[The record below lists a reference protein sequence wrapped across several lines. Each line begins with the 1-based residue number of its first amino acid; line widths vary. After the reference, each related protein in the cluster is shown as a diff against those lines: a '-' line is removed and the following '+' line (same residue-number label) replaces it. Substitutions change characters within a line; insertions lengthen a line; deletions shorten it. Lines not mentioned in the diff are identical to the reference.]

1 MNDKAMHNGCEKNDE
16 FFCITDIRAKC
27 PAEYSEKA
35 AALPFLSGDRSVS
48 IRRKKV
54 EPAGFMFYVK
64 YEINLFKEKS
74 KKKSRYS
81 SYAPIDE
88 LFLYKDKIEY
98 LNELKK
104 GEYGYS
110 QGDEGENAHGGND
123 VGRHTKG
130 ERGKKNENYYRDEE
144 EEDNENNNSKNKQEK
159 ANSKKSSNLVKKCI
173 NNNINVYEV
182 LCVEESDD
190 LETIKSAYKKLILIF
205 HPDKNKGTSYLNE
218 KEKERKKK
226 KEKNKQKEKDKGDD
240 VGAKKDL
247 MYYMEKHNIN
257 KLTPEEKK
265 LMFLKIQDSYA
276 VLSDKILRRQ
286 YDSSIPFDEY
296 IPTLTELEEAPN
308 FYEFLRP
315 IFKRNAKWSV
325 KKPVPDIGDENT
337 NIKNVKYFY
346 DFWYNF
352 INWRDFS
359 YQNEYDYEEAE
370 CREERRWMEREN
382 KKIQKKASKAENLRI
397 IKLVDL
403 AYNNDPRI
411 IAENKR
417 LKLEKQKRKELA
429 MLEKQK
435 KNETLLTNEIQ
446 KDNTSIQIDTTND
459 KKSRDNKASVKI
471 WKHHIKC
478 VCITKLSNY
487 VNYDLIQEK
496 LTRMP
501 FGSLCEFIY
510 EIYVFLNF
518 NFQKG
523 ESEKAE
529 KIPNATIRTLRHLS
543 QDDTREKFVIYNE
556 RVGESPTN
564 CAPNGVLRSKAI
576 TKGVIYD
583 EKNDL
588 NRDDDRN
595 DNEDNSG
602 GVHLENSEQETAVNH
617 LDRKEDLVASNGD
630 YIAQLRKSSNQDNEK
645 IYIGS
650 SHSCRN
656 SIEEDAN
663 VKDTLVGG
671 HRKDDE
677 NTPIQIS
684 NESHNYD
691 NEVQTKLINSSE
703 HNGEDKRKKE
713 EGQNYDFVH
722 SGNISSN
729 MADEKEQKPS
739 HVENSNAKVL
749 DEDSNKT
756 LKKKKFVP
764 KKNNFSN
771 NSNEGSKSTG
781 FIGHLKSIELGE
793 KDIELLILI
802 FKKYIND
809 VSFSIEM
816 KEKVHSGES
825 PNLRSI
831 STASGTHSE
840 GKSAIRNVLKCAH
853 GENDSAKGTVVHGG
867 EKNGDFDA
875 EMNGVVGA
883 SPSDVNVS
891 PSGDV
896 NASPSGGVNVSPS
909 GGVNVSP
916 SGGVNVSPSNGV
928 NASPSGNVNVSPSG
942 GVNVSPSDGVNA
954 SPSGGVNASP
964 SGDVNAATSGGETP
978 ARNCEIDAPGKWTA
992 QEVSLLAKALKSY
1005 PGGTRNRWEHIAN
1018 TIKTKSV
1025 KEVIKKTKEMFENET
1040 LKNLSKNFEETP
1052 FDNFKN
1058 QNKGV
1063 MKKIDD
1069 SLDKRQFKNGKE
1081 EMENKNSNINGNNK
1095 VEEKRP
1101 WTHEEQHLLEKA
1113 LMKYPAS
1120 IPIKE
1125 RLKLV
1130 STELKT
1136 RTIDEIILRMKTLRA
1151 QILAKKSAK

>member
-1 MNDKAMHNGCEKNDE
+1 MNDKATHNGYEKNDE
-16 FFCITDIRAKC
+16 FFCITDIGAKC

-35 AALPFLSGDRSVS
+35 AALPFLSRDRSVS

-64 YEINLFKEKS
+64 YEINLLKEKS

-104 GEYGYS
+104 GEYNYI
-110 QGDEGENAHGGND
+110 QGDEGDNTHGGND
-123 VGRHTKG
+123 IGRHTKG
-130 ERGKKNENYYRDEE
+130 ERGKKNENYYRDEG
-144 EEDNENNNSKNKQEK
+144 EEDTENNNNKNKQEK

-226 KEKNKQKEKDKGDD
+226 KEKNKQKEKDKVDD

-247 MYYMEKHNIN
+247 MYYMEKHNID

-352 INWRDFS
+352 VNWRDFS

-435 KNETLLTNEIQ
+435 KNEILLTNEVQ

-496 LTRMP
+496 LTRMS

-523 ESEKAE
+523 ESEKEE

-543 QDDTREKFVIYNE
+543 QDDVRKKFVIYNE
-556 RVGESPTN
+556 RVGGSPVN
-564 CAPNGVLRSKAI
+564 CSPNGVLRSEAI
-576 TKGVIYD
+576 TEGVIYD
-583 EKNDL
+583 EKSDL

-595 DNEDNSG
+595 SNEDSG

-617 LDRKEDLVASNGD
+617 LDRKEDLEASNGD
-630 YIAQLRKSSNQDNEK
+630 YVAQLRKSSNQDTEK
-645 IYIGS
+645 IYIES

-656 SIEEDAN
+656 STGQDAH
-663 VKDTLVGG
+663 VKDSLVGG
-671 HRKDDE
+671 HKKDEE
-677 NTPIQIS
+677 NTLIQIS
-684 NESHNYD
+684 DESHNYD
-691 NEVQTKLINSSE
+691 NEVQIKLINLSE
-703 HNGEDKRKKE
+703 HNGEEKIKKE

-729 MADEKEQKPS
+729 MADEKEQKPC
-739 HVENSNAKVL
+739 HVENSNANVL
-749 DEDSNKT
+749 DQDSNKT

-809 VSFSIEM
+809 VSIISEM

-825 PNLRSI
+825 PNLRST
-831 STASGTHSE
+831 STTSGTHFE

-853 GENDSAKGTVVHGG
+853 EENDSAKGTLHGG
-867 EKNGDFDA
+867 EKNGDLGA
-875 EMNGVVGA
+875 EINGV
-883 SPSDVNVS
+883 
-891 PSGDV
+891 
-896 NASPSGGVNVSPS
+896 
-909 GGVNVSP
+909 
-916 SGGVNVSPSNGV
+916 
-928 NASPSGNVNVSPSG
+928 
-942 GVNVSPSDGVNA
+942 
-954 SPSGGVNASP
+954 VNASP
-964 SGDVNAATSGGETP
+964 SGDVNASPNENINVARSGGEPP
-978 ARNCEIDAPGKWTA
+978 ARNCEIDAPGKWTTH
-992 QEVSLLAKALKSY
+992 EVSLLAKALKSY

-1069 SLDKRQFKNGKE
+1069 NLDKRQFKNGKE
-1081 EMENKNSNINGNNK
+1081 EMINKNSNINSNNK
-1095 VEEKRP
+1095 VEEKKP